1 MDKVS
6 QHPIEY
12 QSRREALSRNAGAHP
27 FECVSSRLHLNYETT
42 TLTEYEGC
50 GQ

>member
-1 MDKVS
+1 MDRVS

-27 FECVSSRLHLNYETT
+27 DEYVSILIALELRRQIY
-42 TLTEYEGC
+42 C
-50 GQ
+50 RDMRDAV